1 MGRMELRDLAARRV
15 LHVSVAYLYKQ
26 NGVNEHEWP
35 ISGGRMGLMDLTA
48 RRVQH
53 VDVAYLYKQNGV
65 NGLALYFATPTT
77 LQQTHYVMQIKVN

>member
-26 NGVNEHEWP
+26 NG
-35 ISGGRMGLMDLTA
+35 GLMDLTA

>member
-26 NGVNEHEWP
+26 NGVNGHEWP
-35 ISGGRMGLMDLTA
+35 ISGGRMGLMDLAA

-53 VDVAYLYKQNGV
+53 
-65 NGLALYFATPTT
+65 GLS
-77 LQQTHYVMQIKVN
+77 I